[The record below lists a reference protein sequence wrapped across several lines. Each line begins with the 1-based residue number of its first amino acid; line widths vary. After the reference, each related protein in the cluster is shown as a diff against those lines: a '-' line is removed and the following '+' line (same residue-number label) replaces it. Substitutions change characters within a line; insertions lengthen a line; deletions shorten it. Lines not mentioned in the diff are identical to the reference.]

1 MQKNHSIENLE
12 VLAPAGN
19 MECFHA
25 ALNAGADAIY
35 LGLSSFNAR
44 MKADNFTEENIRDVV
59 KLAHTFGTKIYVTVN
74 ILFNDDDF
82 EKLGQMIQDLIDA
95 KVDAFIVQDLG
106 VALFLKESFEG
117 IILHASTQMGI
128 HNLAGAVVA
137 EKLGFSRVVLSRET
151 KLEDIKQIKQNTNLE
166 IEYFVQGALCVAFSG
181 NCYLSAL
188 EKNASGNAGKCLQ
201 LCRLPNTNNL
211 TNETAYHLS
220 TRDLSLLENLQE
232 LIDAGVTSFK
242 IEGRMRHAGYT
253 ATTTSIYKQALKNLG
268 KTKDFSSMETSLK
281 TTYSRG
287 DFNKKAYLDFETP
300 NNLVNKLYQNHIGI
314 KIGTVKKVEPFK
326 NNLFKVWISSNH
338 ELSAGDGLKIINS
351 KTHEQISS
359 LGIGNVEKISND
371 TFVFYTKNKFSAGLD
386 VHLTQDSSAE
396 EKILKNTQKIPIKI
410 KINAFSNQ
418 DLIVEASTN
427 EVVSTTTSS
436 IVLQKATNKPIS
448 KEDFEIQF
456 SKLAESPFVLENL
469 TLETDGIFLPK
480 SLINDARRTMVQ
492 ALADKLIFENEKH
505 LPSCKFKPL
514 NPNKIISTPANI
526 SIINKIPEEISSN
539 TIYVFEPE
547 NYLTFDILEILSKI
561 PAKNLA
567 LSLPVISNHADQK
580 ILNKIIEI
588 LPKESFLYVQ
598 NVSGLFFAMQGK
610 NVIASP
616 LLNIKNTFAANLL
629 NRFNITTICASI
641 EADDSFIKNNNLIA
655 FAEGNFPM
663 MTFAHCP
670 FKTIFDND
678 CKNCKYSKDLTYTFL
693 ANTYSI
699 KRTKL
704 NNCYFSMQ
712 KRLNLQKNK
721 FFITN
726 LI

>member
-359 LGIGNVEKISND
+359 LGIGNVEKTRSGAWCYSGTDNPM
-371 TFVFYTKNKFSAGLD
+371 K
-386 VHLTQDSSAE
+386 LTE
-396 EKILKNTQKIPIKI
+396 EEINT
-410 KINAFSNQ
+410 
-418 DLIVEASTN
+418 
-427 EVVSTTTSS
+427 
-436 IVLQKATNKPIS
+436 VLNS
-448 KEDFEIQF
+448 
-456 SKLAESPFVLENL
+456 
-469 TLETDGIFLPK
+469 
-480 SLINDARRTMVQ
+480 INDELLKKKIEHLLYAR
-492 ALADKLIFENEKH
+492 IFK
-505 LPSCKFKPL
+505 
-514 NPNKIISTPANI
+514 KID
-526 SIINKIPEEISSN
+526 
-539 TIYVFEPE
+539 F
-547 NYLTFDILEILSKI
+547 
-561 PAKNLA
+561 
-567 LSLPVISNHADQK
+567 
-580 ILNKIIEI
+580 
-588 LPKESFLYVQ
+588 
-598 NVSGLFFAMQGK
+598 
-610 NVIASP
+610 
-616 LLNIKNTFAANLL
+616 
-629 NRFNITTICASI
+629 
-641 EADDSFIKNNNLIA
+641 
-655 FAEGNFPM
+655 
-663 MTFAHCP
+663 
-670 FKTIFDND
+670 
-678 CKNCKYSKDLTYTFL
+678 
-693 ANTYSI
+693 
-699 KRTKL
+699 
-704 NNCYFSMQ
+704 
-712 KRLNLQKNK
+712 
-721 FFITN
+721 
-726 LI
+726 